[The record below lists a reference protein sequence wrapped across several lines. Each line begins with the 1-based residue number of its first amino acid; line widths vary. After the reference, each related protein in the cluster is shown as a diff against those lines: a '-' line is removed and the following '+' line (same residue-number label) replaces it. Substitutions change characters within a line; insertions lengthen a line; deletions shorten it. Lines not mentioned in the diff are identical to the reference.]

1 MKPIY
6 LEFSGVNSFSEK
18 ATVDFNALLSG
29 GVFGIF
35 GDTGSGKSTILDCIH
50 LALYGEMERSS
61 GSECIHYGMDSAYVV
76 FDFEISQNGERSV
89 YRVRRERRRKNNIA
103 KAWLYKYGEHG
114 ALEALAEGTRDVNDA
129 LREIIGLSF
138 ADFKMC
144 IALPQGDFAA
154 LVKSRPSDRVKLV
167 SRLFDLDGY
176 GEKLWAAVSK
186 KCVAAEQECNLI
198 KAQMGQNEGGSDE
211 AIAQKEEEISL
222 LKKDVAAATETLS
235 SAEKNYAELQGLQ
248 KEKENY
254 ESLQKELAL
263 LRMRLPQMQEKRN
276 ALEKI
281 PSARAVKTAQELL
294 AENRAKGEAAA
305 RELKSS
311 EEAAAQ
317 TQGTYE
323 RAKTALET
331 GNYEEKIRELSLSVE
346 KVKGAEADFQAEADA
361 QANLE
366 KCKAQ
371 YKALLNK
378 CVEEDFEKL
387 RADLEGRISAL
398 DTDENFLDYLKHN
411 FKDVFLGD
419 TYAQF
424 RADLR
429 ALMEKYPE
437 AQGDVTLLL
446 EKYTPSKTDER
457 VLDFALIQGEY
468 KRKQQEV
475 KLLKEELARVEKR
488 KLAYETNEKEKAFAL
503 EKLNAY
509 QALLDNAQA
518 KTQAVRAL
526 GSLTELQTELKRWQ
540 DSQAR
545 AKKALETTQNRLQ
558 ELTAQGEKYK
568 ALYAHCAEQE
578 TQLLARLNA
587 AVAEGGFADAQEANS
602 LLKTLGDEKSAK
614 ADCDAYFN
622 RLAVAEGKH
631 AEIDGA
637 ALARIAAFGETALNE
652 AEESRRTA
660 KATVAELQRRLT
672 VAETENKRLQELREK
687 YREFEK
693 ELQKAEK
700 QKKLCE
706 SLYGMLKGNKLLE
719 FIAEEYLQ
727 EICVDAGKTL
737 RSLTGG
743 RYFLAYDKE
752 FKVGDNLDGGNF
764 RAVKTLSGGETFL
777 VSLSLALSLSSAIC
791 MKSMRPIEFFFLD
804 EGFGTLDGKLVDTVM
819 DVLGRLS
826 KDFSI
831 GLISHVEE
839 LKHRIENKIL
849 VTGATETHGSRLR
862 TESF

>member
-1 MKPIY
+1 MKPIR
-6 LEFSGVNSFSEK
+6 LEFSGINSFAEK
-18 ATVDFNALLSG
+18 AVIDFNALLSG

-50 LALYGEMERSS
+50 LALYGEIERSS
-61 GSECIHYGMDSAYVV
+61 GSECIHYGMDSAYVE

-89 YRVRRERRRKNNIA
+89 YHVRRERRRKNNIA
-103 KAWLYKYGEHG
+103 KAWLYKREGDR
-114 ALEALAEGTRDVNDA
+114 LDALAEGTRDVNDA

-176 GEKLWAAVSK
+176 GERLWAAVSK
-186 KCVAAEQECNLI
+186 KCVMAEQECNLI

-211 AIAQKEEEISL
+211 AIAQKEEEIAL
-222 LKKDVAAATETLS
+222 LKKEVQGAADVLS
-235 SAEKNYAELQGLQ
+235 VAEKVHAELQGLK
-248 KEKENY
+248 KEKESY
-254 ESLQKELAL
+254 ESLEKELSL
-263 LRMRLPQMQEKRN
+263 LRARLPQMQEMRS
-276 ALEKI
+276 ALDKI

-294 AENRAKGEAAA
+294 TENRVKANDAA
-305 RELKSS
+305 REQKKAEDGLLK
-311 EEAAAQ
+311 
-317 TQGTYE
+317 TQALFE
-323 RAKTALET
+323 KAKNALET
-331 GNYEEKIRELSLSVE
+331 GNYEEKIRELSLSIE

-361 QANLE
+361 QQNLDG
-366 KCKAQ
+366 CKAQ
-371 YKALLNK
+371 YKKLLNE
-378 CVEEDFEKL
+378 CVAEDFNKL
-387 RADLEGRISAL
+387 CADLETQISAL
-398 DTDENFLDYLKHN
+398 DADENFLEYLKHN

-419 TYAQF
+419 AYAQF
-424 RADLR
+424 RTDLR
-429 ALMEKYPE
+429 ALAEAHPE
-437 AQGDVTLLL
+437 TQADVALLL
-446 EKYTPSKTDER
+446 QKYTPSKTDGR
-457 VLDFALIQGEY
+457 VLDIALIQAEY
-468 KRKQQEV
+468 KRKQQQV
-475 KLLKEELARVEKR
+475 KQLKETLVGVEKR
-488 KLAYETNEKEKAFAL
+488 RLEYERKEKEKAFVL
-503 EKLNAY
+503 EKLKTY
-509 QALLDNAQA
+509 QALLDSAQA
-518 KTQAVRAL
+518 KTKSIRLLGELSALQA
-526 GSLTELQTELKRWQ
+526 ELVRWQ
-540 DSQAR
+540 DSQSR
-545 AKKALETTQNRLQ
+545 AKKALEDAQGELQ
-558 ELTAQGEKYK
+558 DLTAQGEKYK
-568 ALYAHCAEQE
+568 ALYAHCIEQE
-578 TQLLARLNA
+578 TLLLARLRKA
-587 AVAEGGFADAQEANS
+587 TEEGGFADEQEAYS
-602 LLKTLGDEKSAK
+602 LLEALGDEKK
-614 ADCDAYFN
+614 ARAECDAYFQ
-622 RLAVAEGKH
+622 RLALAENKR
-631 AEIDGA
+631 AEIDESKA
-637 ALARIAAFGETALNE
+637 ASFALFEESALIE
-652 AEESRRTA
+652 AEEKKSAA
-660 KATVAELQRRLT
+660 KTTLAELQRRLT

-687 YREFEK
+687 YKDFEK
-693 ELQKAEK
+693 QLQKAEK
-700 QKKLCE
+700 QKRLCE
-706 SLYGMLKGNKLLE
+706 SLREMLKGNKLLE

-727 EICVDAGKTL
+727 EVCVDASKTL

>member
-6 LEFSGVNSFSEK
+6 LEFCGVNSFSEK
-18 ATVDFNALLSG
+18 AVIDFNALLSG

-61 GSECIHYGMDSAYVV
+61 GSECIHYGMDNAYVV
-76 FDFEISQNGERSV
+76 FDFEISQNGAHSV

-103 KAWLYKYGEHG
+103 KAWLYKRNGDK
-114 ALEALAEGTRDVNDA
+114 LEALAEGTRDVNDA
-129 LREIIGLSF
+129 LKEIIGLTF
-138 ADFKMC
+138 DDFKMC

-176 GEKLWAAVSK
+176 GERLFAAVSK
-186 KCVAAEQECNLI
+186 KCTAATQECELI
-198 KAQMGQNEGGSDE
+198 QARMGQNEGGSDE
-211 AIAQKEEEISL
+211 AIAQKEEEISS
-222 LKKDVAAATETLS
+222 LKKDVAAATEALAA
-235 SAEKNYAELQGLQ
+235 AEKIHAELQGLQ
-248 KEKENY
+248 REKESY

-281 PSARAVKTAQELL
+281 PSARAVQTAQELL

-305 RELKSS
+305 QELKKTM
-311 EEAAAQ
+311 EAVLQ
-317 TQGTYE
+317 TQE
-323 RAKTALET
+323 LFEKAKTALES
-331 GNYEEKIRELSLSVE
+331 GKYEEKIREFSLAIE
-346 KVKGAEADFQAEADA
+346 KVKGAAADFQAEADA
-361 QANLE
+361 QKNLDA
-366 KCKAQ
+366 CRAQ
-371 YKALLNK
+371 YKALMNK
-378 CVEEDFEKL
+378 CVQEDFDALIKG
-387 RADLEGRISAL
+387 LEGRISAL
-398 DTDENFLDYLKHN
+398 DADENFLEYLKHN

-419 TYAQF
+419 AYAQF

-429 ALMEKYPE
+429 VLAEKYPE
-437 AQGDVTLLL
+437 AQGDVALLL

-457 VLDFALIQGEY
+457 LLDVALIQGEY
-468 KRKQQEV
+468 KRKQQEA
-475 KLLKEELARVEKR
+475 KRLKEELSLVEKR
-488 KLAYETNEKEKAFAL
+488 RLEYETNEKEKAFVV
-503 EKLNAY
+503 KQLNAY
-509 QALLDNAQA
+509 QALLESVQA
-518 KTQAVRAL
+518 KTQALRAL
-526 GSLTELQTELKRWQ
+526 GSLAELQAELKRWQ

-545 AKKALETTQNRLQ
+545 AKQALEAAQNKLQ
-558 ELTAQGEKYK
+558 ALTAQGEKYK
-568 ALYAHCAEQE
+568 ALHAHCAEQDA
-578 TQLLARLNA
+578 QLLARLNA
-587 AVAEGGFADAQEANS
+587 AITDGGFASEQDAYT
-602 LLKTLGDEKSAK
+602 LLKTLGDERSAK
-614 ADCDAYFN
+614 ADCEQYFN
-622 RLAVAEGKH
+622 RLAVAESKY
-631 AEIDGA
+631 AETDEEK
-637 ALARIAAFGETALNE
+637 LARLTAFDGDALWQ
-652 AEESRRTA
+652 AEENKRTA
-660 KATVAELQRRLT
+660 KGALAELQRRLT
-672 VAETENKRLQELREK
+672 VAETESKRLQALREK
-687 YREFEK
+687 YKEFEK

-706 SLYGMLKGNKLLE
+706 SLYGMLKGNKFLE

>member
-18 ATVDFNALLSG
+18 ACIDFNALLSG

-103 KAWLYKYGEHG
+103 KAWLYKYGENG
-114 ALEALAEGTRDVNDA
+114 ALEALAEGTRDVNDM
-129 LREIIGLSF
+129 LRDIIGLSF

-176 GEKLWAAVSK
+176 GERLWSAVSK
-186 KCVAAEQECNLI
+186 KCVAAEQECSLI

-211 AIAQKEEEISL
+211 AIAQKEEEIDSL
-222 LKKDVAAATETLS
+222 RKDMATAADSFSL
-235 SAEKNYAELQGLQ
+235 AEKIHAELQGLK

-254 ESLQKELAL
+254 ESLEKELSAL
-263 LRMRLPQMQEKRN
+263 RARLPQMQEKRS

-281 PSARAVKTAQELL
+281 PLARAVKTAQELL
-294 AENRAKGEAAA
+294 TENRAKADAAA
-305 RELKSS
+305 REQKKAE
-311 EEAAAQ
+311 EEAVK
-317 TQGTYE
+317 TQALFE
-323 RAKTALET
+323 KAKNALET
-331 GNYEEKIRELSLSVE
+331 GNYEEKIRELSLSID

-371 YKALLNK
+371 YKALLNE
-378 CVEEDFEKL
+378 CEQEDFNKL
-387 RADLEGRISAL
+387 CADLETQISAL
-398 DTDENFLDYLKHN
+398 DTDENFLEYLKHN

-419 TYAQF
+419 AYAQF

-429 ALMEKYPE
+429 ALAEKYPE
-437 AQGDVTLLL
+437 ADGDVALLL

-457 VLDFALIQGEY
+457 LLDFALIQGEY
-468 KRKQQEV
+468 KRKQQQV
-475 KLLKEELARVEKR
+475 KLLKEELVGVEKR
-488 KLAYETNEKEKAFAL
+488 RLEYERKEKEKAFVA
-503 EKLNAY
+503 EKLKTY
-509 QALLDNAQA
+509 QALLDGAQA
-518 KTQAVRAL
+518 KTKSIKAL
-526 GSLTELQTELKRWQ
+526 GELSALETELARWQ
-540 DSQAR
+540 DSQSR
-545 AKKALETTQNRLQ
+545 AKKALEDARKKLQ
-558 ELTAQGEKYK
+558 DLTAQGEKYK
-568 ALYAHCAEQE
+568 ALHAHCAERE
-578 TQLLARLNA
+578 ALLLARLSA
-587 AVAEGGFADAQEANS
+587 AEEEGGFADEQAAYS
-602 LLKTLGDEKSAK
+602 LLTALGDEKK
-614 ADCDAYFN
+614 ARVDCDTYFQ
-622 RLAVAEGKH
+622 RLALAEGKR
-631 AEIDGA
+631 AEIDESKVVGFA
-637 ALARIAAFGETALNE
+637 SFEESALIEAEAKKTEAKNALAD
-652 AEESRRTA
+652 
-660 KATVAELQRRLT
+660 LQRRLT
-672 VAETENKRLQELREK
+672 VAETENKRLQELRERYK
-687 YREFEK
+687 DFEK
-693 ELQKAEK
+693 QLQKAEK

-706 SLYGMLKGNKLLE
+706 SLREMLKGNKLLE

-839 LKHRIENKIL
+839 LKHRIENKIV
-849 VTGATETHGSRLR
+849 VTGATESHGSRLR

>member
-1 MKPIY
+1 MKPVY
-6 LEFSGVNSFSEK
+6 LEFCGINSFSEK
-18 ATVDFNALLSG
+18 ATIDFNALLSG

-61 GSECIHYGMDSAYVV
+61 GSECIHYGMDSAYVE

-89 YRVRRERRRKNNIA
+89 YHVRRERRRKNNIA
-103 KAWLYKYGEHG
+103 KAWLYKRNGDK
-114 ALEALAEGTRDVNDA
+114 LEALAEGTRDVNDM

-176 GEKLWAAVSK
+176 GERLFAAVSK
-186 KCVAAEQECNLI
+186 KCTAAAQECDLI
-198 KAQMGQNEGGSDE
+198 QAKMGQNEGGSDE
-211 AIAQKEEEISL
+211 AIAQKEEEICL
-222 LKKDVAAATETLS
+222 LKKDVAAATEVLS
-235 SAEKNYAELQGLQ
+235 TAEKIHAELQSLK
-248 KEKENY
+248 KEKEGY
-254 ESLQKELAL
+254 EGLQKELAL
-263 LRMRLPQMQEKRN
+263 LRARLPQMQEKRS

-281 PSARAVKTAQELL
+281 PSARAVQTAQMLL
-294 AENRAKGEAAA
+294 TENRVKAEDAA
-305 RELKSS
+305 RELKKA
-311 EEAAAQ
+311 EGEIAEAQ
-317 TQGTYE
+317 LLFE
-323 RAKTALET
+323 KAKNVLES
-331 GNYEEKIRELSLSVE
+331 GKYEEKIRELSLAIE
-346 KVKGAEADFQAEADA
+346 KVKGAAADFQAEAETQKNLDA
-361 QANLE
+361 
-366 KCKAQ
+366 CRAQ
-371 YKALLNK
+371 YKALMNK
-378 CVEEDFEKL
+378 CAEEEFEKL
-387 RADLEGRISAL
+387 RTDLEGRISAL
-398 DTDENFLDYLKHN
+398 DADENFLEYLKHN

-419 TYAQF
+419 AYAQF

-429 ALMEKYPE
+429 MLAEKYPE
-437 AQGDVTLLL
+437 TQGDVALLL
-446 EKYTPSKTDER
+446 QKYTPSKTDER
-457 VLDFALIQGEY
+457 LLDVALIQGEY

-475 KLLKEELARVEKR
+475 KRLKDELVGLEKR
-488 KLAYETNEKEKAFAL
+488 RLDYETNEKEKAFVI
-503 EKLNAY
+503 KQLNAY
-509 QALLDNAQA
+509 QALLESVQV

-526 GSLTELQTELKRWQ
+526 GSLAELQAELKRWQ
-540 DSQAR
+540 DSQTR
-545 AKKALETTQNRLQ
+545 AKQALETSQKNLQ
-558 ELTAQGEKYK
+558 ALTAQVEKNK
-568 ALYAHCAEQE
+568 ALHAHCTGQE
-578 TQLLARLNA
+578 AQLLAHLCK
-587 AVAEGGFADAQEANS
+587 AVADGGFDNEQEAYT
-602 LLKTLGDEKSAK
+602 LLKTIGDERSAK
-614 ADCDAYFN
+614 ADCDTYFN
-622 RLAVAEGKH
+622 RLALAESKY
-631 AEIDGA
+631 AEMDEEK
-637 ALARIAAFGETALNE
+637 LARLTAFDENALCQADENK
-652 AEESRRTA
+652 RTA
-660 KATVAELQRRLT
+660 KEALAELQRRLT
-672 VAETENKRLQELREK
+672 VAETESKRLQALREK
-687 YREFEK
+687 YKEFEK

-700 QKKLCE
+700 QKRLCE

-849 VTGATETHGSRLR
+849 VTGATESHGSKLR

>member
-18 ATVDFNALLSG
+18 ATIDFNALLSG

-176 GEKLWAAVSK
+176 GEKLWSAVSK
-186 KCVAAEQECNLI
+186 KCAAAEQECNLI

-235 SAEKNYAELQGLQ
+235 AAEKKYAELQGLQ

-263 LRMRLPQMQEKRN
+263 LRIRLPQMREKRN

-281 PSARAVKTAQELL
+281 PLARAVKTAQELL

-305 RELKSS
+305 RELKST

-331 GNYEEKIRELSLSVE
+331 GNYEENIRELSLAVE

-366 KCKAQ
+366 TCKAQ

-378 CVEEDFEKL
+378 CVLEDFDTLIKG
-387 RADLEGRISAL
+387 LEQKIFSL

-457 VLDFALIQGEY
+457 ALDFALIQAEY
-468 KRKQQEV
+468 KRKQQEI
-475 KLLKEELARVEKR
+475 KQLKDELSRVEKR
-488 KLAYETNEKEKAFAL
+488 KLAYEANEKEKAFSL

-509 QALLDNAQA
+509 QVLLDNAQA
-518 KTQAVRAL
+518 KTKFIRLLGDLDVLQAK
-526 GSLTELQTELKRWQ
+526 LKRWQ
-540 DSQAR
+540 DSQAN
-545 AKKALETTQNRLQ
+545 AKKALEAAQNKLQ

-568 ALYAHCAEQE
+568 ALYTHCAEQE

-587 AVAEGGFADAQEANS
+587 AVEDGGFTDAREAQT
-602 LLKTLGDEKSAK
+602 LLKTLGDERNAK
-614 ADCDAYFN
+614 ADCDMYFN
-622 RLAVAEGKH
+622 RLAVAEGKY
-631 AEIDGA
+631 AELDGA
-637 ALARIAAFGETALNE
+637 ALARIAAFGEHALNE
-652 AEESRRTA
+652 AEENRRTA
-660 KATVAELQRRLT
+660 KAALTELQRRLT

-791 MKSMRPIEFFFLD
+791 MRSMRPIEFFFLD

>member
-6 LEFSGVNSFSEK
+6 LEFCGINSFSEK
-18 ATVDFNALLSG
+18 ATIDFNALLSG

-61 GSECIHYGMDSAYVV
+61 GSECIHYGMDSAYVE

-89 YRVRRERRRKNNIA
+89 YHVRRERRRKNNIA
-103 KAWLYKYGEHG
+103 KAWLYKRNGDK
-114 ALEALAEGTRDVNDA
+114 LEALAEGTRDVNDA

-176 GEKLWAAVSK
+176 GEKLFAATSK
-186 KCVAAEQECNLI
+186 KCAEATQECNLI
-198 KAQMGQNEGGSDE
+198 QAKMGQNEGGSDE
-211 AIAQKEEEISL
+211 AIAQKEEEIFV
-222 LKKDVAAATETLS
+222 LKKDVAAATEALS
-235 SAEKNYAELQGLQ
+235 IAEKIHAELQGLK
-248 KEKENY
+248 KEKESY

-263 LRMRLPQMQEKRN
+263 LRARLPQMQEKRS
-276 ALEKI
+276 ALEKL
-281 PSARAVKTAQELL
+281 PSARAVQTAQALL
-294 AENRAKGEAAA
+294 TENRVKAEDAA
-305 RELKSS
+305 RELKKA
-311 EEAAAQ
+311 EDEIAEVQ
-317 TQGTYE
+317 VLFE
-323 RAKTALET
+323 KAKTALET
-331 GNYEEKIRELSLSVE
+331 GNYEEKIRELSLAIE
-346 KVKGAEADFQAEADA
+346 KVKGAAADFQAEADA
-361 QANLE
+361 QKNLDT
-366 KCKAQ
+366 CRAQ
-371 YKALLNK
+371 YKALMNK
-378 CVEEDFEKL
+378 CAEEDFDALIKGIE
-387 RADLEGRISAL
+387 ERISTL
-398 DTDENFLDYLKHN
+398 DADENFLEYLKHN

-419 TYAQF
+419 AYAQF

-429 ALMEKYPE
+429 MLAEKYPE
-437 AQGDVTLLL
+437 AQGDVALLL
-446 EKYTPSKTDER
+446 QKYTPSKTDER
-457 VLDFALIQGEY
+457 LLDVALIQGEY

-475 KLLKEELARVEKR
+475 KLLKDELARVEKR
-488 KLAYETNEKEKAFAL
+488 KLDYETNEKEKAFII
-503 EKLNAY
+503 KQLNAY
-509 QALLDNAQA
+509 QALMESVQA

-526 GSLTELQTELKRWQ
+526 GSLAELQAELKRWQ

-545 AKKALETTQNRLQ
+545 AKQALESSQKNLQ
-558 ELTAQGEKYK
+558 ALTAQVEKNK
-568 ALYAHCAEQE
+568 ALHAHCTGQE
-578 TQLLARLNA
+578 AQLFAHLRK
-587 AVAEGGFADAQEANS
+587 AVADGGFASEQEAYT
-602 LLKTLGDEKSAK
+602 LLKTIGDERSAK
-614 ADCDAYFN
+614 ADCDTYFS
-622 RLAVAEGKH
+622 RLAVAESKC
-631 AEIDGA
+631 AEMDEEKLVRITAFDEN
-637 ALARIAAFGETALNE
+637 ALWR
-652 AEESRRTA
+652 AEENKRTA
-660 KATVAELQRRLT
+660 KDALAELQRRLT

-706 SLYGMLKGNKLLE
+706 ALYGMLKGNKFLE

-849 VTGATETHGSRLR
+849 VTGATESHGSRLR